1 MQQAAGRRKPLR
13 RHRGR
18 DTGAAAAARL
28 GPVSETKPAPIA
40 PAPAP
45 ILAPVD
51 PDQAGAELPGVAPAT
66 AAPSLDGEIGAA
78 LPHLVQLRCCR
89 TDAGSTQRDRHVALP
104 LRPAGPG
111 RGHPTRMRNTK
122 VVLTTTHLDH
132 ESSHSRLCNLSER
145 CHMLHDRPR
154 HLAQPVL

>member
-1 MQQAAGRRKPLR
+1 MTPAPPQ
-13 RHRGR
+13 
-18 DTGAAAAARL
+18 RL
-28 GPVSETKPAPIA
+28 GSGARERDETSPPQPGTGTHPGAG
-40 PAPAP
+40 
-45 ILAPVD
+45 D
-51 PDQAGAELPGVAPAT
+51 PDQAGAELPGAAPAT

-89 TDAGSTQRDRHVALP
+89 TDAGSTQRDRRVALP